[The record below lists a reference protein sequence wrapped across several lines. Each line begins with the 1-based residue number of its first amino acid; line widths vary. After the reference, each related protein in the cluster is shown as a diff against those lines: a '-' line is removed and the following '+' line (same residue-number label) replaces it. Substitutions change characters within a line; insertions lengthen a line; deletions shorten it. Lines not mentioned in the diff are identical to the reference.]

1 MLQKFRRWLD
11 RPADAASSVDVTTL
25 PEVDQ
30 IQENDDVSAFMHP
43 DVDEDRRR
51 EALRA
56 LFHKPKFNRRDG
68 LDDYDEDYRL
78 AHTESRIGS
87 NRQS

>member
-1 MLQKFRRWLD
+1 MLQKFWRRLNE
-11 RPADAASSVDVTTL
+11 PATSDTDVSSLPAA
-25 PEVDQ
+25 DQ
-30 IQENDDVSAFMHP
+30 IHADDDVSAFMRP
-43 DVDEDRRR
+43 EVDEDRRR

-56 LFHKPKFNRRDG
+56 LFHKPKFNHRDG

-78 AHTESRIGS
+78 AHTGSRIGA